1 MRLGLK
7 KPYLAPAT
15 AVVAAGV
22 ALSLVSASSAGA
34 TAPQSARATGSKSAG
49 IPKVTVKPVP
59 LAKRNPKLPDVV
71 VVDAGGTIT
80 STAADRISYL
90 HYGPALAGGI
100 KDVLDP
106 LYPELGKVANVS
118 VVRTDVTGSSSQTT
132 TKNMYDLS
140 RAVDASLALPGID
153 GVVVN
158 SGTNVLEEDAYYLDL
173 TVQSNKP
180 VVISGSMHQSRTFT
194 TDGATN
200 MFSSI
205 RLAASGKTTCYGT
218 VMLMNDQFFAARE
231 VTKTD
236 GYRMDTFGGGNY
248 GALGVVNED
257 NIRTMRAPAR
267 VMQCGK
273 TSWKTPFNLSKKK
286 ATDLPPVD
294 VVSGYI
300 ESSPVPIDALVAA
313 GAKGV
318 VTSGHGPGGISAAQ
332 RAAETRAI
340 AKGVVFVSATRTGGE
355 GTYDTGTPG
364 VIGAADLAPQKARVL
379 LQLGLAFSGK
389 EKQIRTWFTTIGDP
403 EFDLSAFRR

>member
-1 MRLGLK
+1 MGSGLK
-7 KPYLAPAT
+7 KRYLAPAAT
-15 AVVAAGV
+15 IVVAGITLTILP
-22 ALSLVSASSAGA
+22 LSTAGA
-34 TAPQSARATGSKSAG
+34 AASGSAAVGS
-49 IPKVTVKPVP
+49 KVTVKPVP
-59 LAKRNPKLPDVV
+59 LAKRNPKLPDIV

-80 STAADRISYL
+80 ATATDRISYQ
-90 HYGPALAGGI
+90 HYADSLPNGI
-100 KDVLDP
+100 QDVLKP
-106 LYPELGKVANVS
+106 MYPELGRVANVS
-118 VVRTDVTGSSSQTT
+118 VVRTDITGASSQTS

-140 RAVDASLALPGID
+140 RTVDAALALPGID

-180 VVISGSMHQSRTFT
+180 VVISGSMHQSETFT

-257 NIRTMRAPAR
+257 HIRTMRAPAR
-267 VMQCGK
+267 VMKCGK
-273 TSWKTPFNLSKKK
+273 RSWKTPFDLSKKK
-286 ATDLPPVD
+286 ASDLPPVD
-294 VVSGYI
+294 IVGGYI
-300 ESSPVPIDALVAA
+300 ESSAIPIDALVDA
-313 GAKGV
+313 GEKGI
-318 VTSGHGPGGISAAQ
+318 VTSGHGPGNISTAQSAAQ
-332 RAAETRAI
+332 ASAI
-340 AKGVVFVSATRTGGE
+340 QKGVIFVSATRTGGE
-355 GTYDTGTPG
+355 GTYDDGTPG
-364 VIGAADLAPQKARVL
+364 VIGAADLSPQKARIL

-389 EKQIRTWFTTIGDP
+389 ESQIRQWFTTIGDP
-403 EFDLSAFRR
+403 EFDMSSFGR

>member
-1 MRLGLK
+1 MRFGK
-7 KPYLAPAT
+7 IGASTVAISV
-15 AVVAAGV
+15 AFSVAATV
-22 ALSLVSASSAGA
+22 LSLTNAAATDSAAVGA
-34 TAPQSARATGSKSAG
+34 TTSKAPKFA
-49 IPKVTVKPVP
+49 VKPVP
-59 LAKRNPKLPDVV
+59 LAKRNPKLPDIV

-80 STAADRISYL
+80 ATAKDRISYQ
-90 HYGPALAGGI
+90 HYGPTLPGGI
-100 KDVLDP
+100 KDVLKP

-118 VVRTDVTGSSSQTT
+118 VVKTDITGASTQTS

-140 RAVDASLALPGID
+140 RTVDAALALPGVD

-180 VVISGSMHQSRTFT
+180 VVISGSMHQSQTFT

-236 GYRMDTFGGGNY
+236 GYRMDTFGAGNY

-257 NIRTMRAPAR
+257 HIRTMRAPAR
-267 VMQCGK
+267 VMKCGK
-273 TSWKTPFNLSKKK
+273 NSWKTPFDLATKK
-286 ATDLPPVD
+286 ASDLPPVD
-294 VVSGYI
+294 IVTAYI
-300 ESSPVPIDALVAA
+300 DSSPVPIEALVEA
-313 GAKGV
+313 GERGI
-318 VTSGHGPGGISAAQ
+318 VTSGHGPGDISTAQ
-332 RAAETRAI
+332 GTAETAAI
-340 AKGVVFVSATRTGGE
+340 KKGVLFVSATRTGGE
-355 GTYDTGTPG
+355 GAYDDGTPG
-364 VIGAADLAPQKARVL
+364 VVGAADLSPQKARIL

-389 EKQIRTWFTTIGDP
+389 ESQIRTWFTTIGDP
-403 EFDLSAFRR
+403 EFDFSAFRK

>member
-1 MRLGLK
+1 MK
-7 KPYLAPAT
+7 KIGVSA
-15 AVVAAGV
+15 V
-22 ALSLVSASSAGA
+22 ALSVAVGVTATVLSLANASATDSTAAGA
-34 TAPQSARATGSKSAG
+34 AT
-49 IPKVTVKPVP
+49 PKPPKFVVKPVA
-59 LAKRNPKLPDVV
+59 LATRNPKLPDIV

-80 STAADRISYL
+80 ATAKDRISYQ
-90 HYGPALAGGI
+90 HYGPTLPGGI
-100 KDVLDP
+100 QDVLKP

-118 VVRTDVTGSSSQTT
+118 VVKTDITGASTQTS

-140 RAVDASLALPGID
+140 RTVDAALALPGVD

-180 VVISGSMHQSRTFT
+180 VVISGSMHQSQTFT

-236 GYRMDTFGGGNY
+236 GYRMDTFGAGNY

-257 NIRTMRAPAR
+257 HIRTMRAPAR
-267 VMQCGK
+267 VMKCGK
-273 TSWKTPFNLSKKK
+273 NSWKTPFDLSKK
-286 ATDLPPVD
+286 AASDLPPVD
-294 VVSGYI
+294 IVSSYI
-300 ESSPVPIDALVAA
+300 DSSPVPIDALVKA
-313 GAKGV
+313 GEKGI
-318 VTSGHGPGGISAAQ
+318 VTSGHGPGDISTAQSAAQ
-332 RAAETRAI
+332 AAAI
-340 AKGVVFVSATRTGGE
+340 KKGVLFVSSTRTGGE
-355 GTYDTGTPG
+355 GTYDDGTPG
-364 VIGAADLAPQKARVL
+364 VIGAADLSPQKARIL

-389 EKQIRTWFTTIGDP
+389 ESQIRTWFTTIGDP
-403 EFDLSAFRR
+403 EFDFSAFRK

>member
-1 MRLGLK
+1 MT
-7 KPYLAPAT
+7 PLA
-15 AVVAAGV
+15 AVTAAGV
-22 ALSLVSASSAGA
+22 ALAVVTASNAAA
-34 TAPQSARATGSKSAG
+34 TASRSVRTSAPASAG

-59 LAKRNPKLPDVV
+59 LAARNPKLPDVV

-80 STAADRISYL
+80 STARDRISYL
-90 HYGPALAGGI
+90 HYGPALADGVQG
-100 KDVLDP
+100 VLRP
-106 LYPELGKVANVS
+106 LYPELGNVANVS
-118 VVRTDVTGSSSQTT
+118 VVRTDVTGTSSQTT

-140 RAVDASLALPGID
+140 RTVDAALALPGID

-180 VVISGSMHQSRTFT
+180 VVISGSMHQSQTFT

-257 NIRTMRAPAR
+257 HIRTMRAPAR
-267 VMQCGK
+267 VMKCGRS
-273 TSWKTPFNLSKKK
+273 SWKTPFDLSKKK
-286 ATDLPPVD
+286 ASDLPAVD
-294 VVSGYI
+294 IVSGYI
-300 ESSPVPIDALVAA
+300 ESSAVPIDALVEA
-313 GAKGV
+313 GDKGI
-318 VTSGHGPGGISAAQ
+318 VTSGHGPGGISSAQ
-332 RAAETRAI
+332 NAAEARAI
-340 AKGVVFVSATRTGGE
+340 EKGVLFVSATRTGGE
-355 GTYDTGTPG
+355 GTYDSGTPG

-379 LQLGLAFSGK
+379 LQLGLAFSGD
-389 EKQIRTWFTTIGDP
+389 ENRIRTWFTTIGDP
-403 EFDLSAFRR
+403 EFDLSSFRR

>member
-1 MRLGLK
+1 MRSRLTKRL
-7 KPYLAPAT
+7 PSPLAA
-15 AVVAAGV
+15 AASAGV
-22 ALSLVSASSAGA
+22 AMTLLSASTAGA
-34 TAPQSARATGSKSAG
+34 AAPEASHAAARTAGTPVPS
-49 IPKVTVKPVP
+49 VKPEP
-59 LAKRNPKLPDVV
+59 LAPRDPKLPDVV

-80 STAADRISYL
+80 STARDRISYL
-90 HYGPALAGGI
+90 HYGAALSGGVR
-100 KDVLDP
+100 DVLKP

-118 VVRTDVTGSSSQTT
+118 VVRTDVTGSSSQTS

-140 RAVDASLALPGID
+140 RTVDAVLALPGID

-180 VVISGSMHQSRTFT
+180 VVISGSMHQSGTFT

-257 NIRTMRAPAR
+257 HIRTMRAPAR
-267 VMQCGK
+267 VMKCGRS
-273 TSWKTPFNLSKKK
+273 SWKTPFDLSKKR
-286 ATDLPPVD
+286 AGDLPAVD

-300 ESSPVPIDALVAA
+300 ESSAVPIDALVEA
-313 GAKGV
+313 GARGI
-318 VTSGHGPGGISAAQ
+318 VTSGHGPGGISTAQ
-332 RAAETRAI
+332 SAAEAKAI
-340 AKGVVFVSATRTGGE
+340 KKGVLFVSATRTGGE
-355 GTYDTGTPG
+355 GTYDDGTPG
-364 VIGAADLAPQKARVL
+364 VIGAADLSPQKARIL
-379 LQLGLAFSGK
+379 LQLGLTFSAK
-389 EKQIRTWFTTIGDP
+389 ESRLRTWFTTIGDP
-403 EFDLSAFRR
+403 EFDLSPFLR